1 MLQPQGP
8 SYFFIYTLFIKAC
21 TYNIILDLYDPYFG
35 FLQPTRVAFSVSVEN
50 FYPRIVS
57 FSPSLQ
63 NKTQYFF
70 TIEINCSFIS
80 GIALLFNLICF
91 CNYLLFSLVLN
102 VIKSICCPSS
112 HAFWVYITPYHTAE
126 NSILLCLCHFRNLGG
141 NICFHSWS
149 PYFRGYFKRH
159 QKTFLVTLSH
169 FEYKREF
176 SDGGRSQLLS
186 ELLTSRVRHP
196 SIFFSI
202 TDMLVGFLLRV

>member
-80 GIALLFNLICF
+80 GITLLFNLICL
-91 CNYLLFSLVLN
+91 CRYSLCYSSFN
-102 VIKSICCPSS
+102 VIKYVRLPYS
-112 HAFWVYITPYHTAE
+112 HV
-126 NSILLCLCHFRNLGG
+126 CLVL
-141 NICFHSWS
+141 
-149 PYFRGYFKRH
+149 Y
-159 QKTFLVTLSH
+159 TVFL
-169 FEYKREF
+169 
-176 SDGGRSQLLS
+176 
-186 ELLTSRVRHP
+186 
-196 SIFFSI
+196 
-202 TDMLVGFLLRV
+202 